1 MSDSHSQ
8 RPPINSDSFDENKA
22 HEDQGIH
29 VEHGDQTFESPTLA
43 EIAKNIE
50 INTQPSAPVDH
61 PTTSSKEFEVKTQPA
76 FPVDIPSLS
85 SKEFEIKTQPALPL
99 DHPTTSSSCGNAC
112 SSDKAC
118 FSGSFCNPHVRDL
131 LLWKCPVGT
140 GIVFAGLLLIQ
151 FSLVCHSVISV
162 VAYQGL
168 AILAASL
175 AFKLYTQFVSNSVV
189 KCDALKCVNNC
200 DWKVSEDALVKF
212 AQKLTNCINSSTAC
226 ARDLFLF
233 KNYAKTAKFA
243 AFLYF
248 LTYLGACFNLL
259 TLLIIDTIAL
269 FTLPKI
275 YVTYKHEIDHVV
287 KLLLAHIKEHKKTV
301 RAKLVDVPFI
311 GQMLKKRD

>member
-1 MSDSHSQ
+1 MSDSE
-8 RPPINSDSFDENKA
+8 PPPVTSDHFDENKT
-22 HEDQGIH
+22 HEDFSVTQQLLDSAIKDHDFH
-29 VEHGDQTFESPTLA
+29 VEHGDQSFESPIVA
-43 EIAKNIE
+43 EIVKTFE
-50 INTQPSAPVDH
+50 IKTQPSFPVDH
-61 PTTSSKEFEVKTQPA
+61 PTTPSKEFET
-76 FPVDIPSLS
+76 
-85 SKEFEIKTQPALPL
+85 KTQPALPL
-99 DHPTTSSSCGNAC
+99 DHPTTSSSCSGNECA
-112 SSDKAC
+112 SDKAC
-118 FSGSFCNPHVRDL
+118 CPSNFCNPHVRDL

-162 VAYQGL
+162 VAYEGL

-212 AQKLTNCINSSTAC
+212 AQKLSRIINSSTAC

-233 KNYAKTAKFA
+233 KNYVKTAKFA

-275 YVTYKHEIDHVV
+275 YVTYKNEIDHLV
-287 KLLLAHIKEHKKTV
+287 KLFLAHVKEYKKTL